1 MDIWVCLEKRLEPAR
16 NGRQTKTKTKWTVF
30 CFKCLQSLMFTIS
43 EKRYRVW
50 YCTVPSCQCQF
61 PKHVPDHAE
70 RTSMLFHIIRGSVL
84 VPNHNITRD
93 FLNSCTISQ
102 THLIVIT
109 LHVHGVV
116 SASVQPPGQPAIL
129 DDNFFTD

>member
-1 MDIWVCLEKRLEPAR
+1 
-16 NGRQTKTKTKWTVF
+16 
-30 CFKCLQSLMFTIS
+30 
-43 EKRYRVW
+43 
-50 YCTVPSCQCQF
+50 
-61 PKHVPDHAE
+61 
-70 RTSMLFHIIRGSVL
+70 MLFHIIRGSVL

-109 LHVHGVV
+109 LHTGEE
-116 SASVQPPGQPAIL
+116 SVQPPGQPAIL

>member
-1 MDIWVCLEKRLEPAR
+1 
-16 NGRQTKTKTKWTVF
+16 
-30 CFKCLQSLMFTIS
+30 
-43 EKRYRVW
+43 
-50 YCTVPSCQCQF
+50 
-61 PKHVPDHAE
+61 
-70 RTSMLFHIIRGSVL
+70 MLFHIIRGSVL

-116 SASVQPPGQPAIL
+116 SASIKHDAMFSSVRGAASAS
-129 DDNFFTD
+129 NT

>member
-1 MDIWVCLEKRLEPAR
+1 MSMSIP
-16 NGRQTKTKTKWTVF
+16 KT
-30 CFKCLQSLMFTIS
+30 SDYM
-43 EKRYRVW
+43 
-50 YCTVPSCQCQF
+50 
-61 PKHVPDHAE
+61 E

-116 SASVQPPGQPAIL
+116 SASIKHDADIQPAIL
-129 DDNFFTD
+129 DDNFIT